1 MANEFDRIF
10 KEESEIL
17 IKELDE
23 SGLKLEKH
31 LVQLEI
37 ISDLCNM
44 QPLLTKIMETM
55 SITYDIHKDVRF
67 KQGNQEGKKE
77 EALIKSQEFIITLL
91 QNSTYPIDT
100 IANLV
105 KVTVDF
111 VQKTKAGYEKAL
123 LMLQDESN
131 TAQKIATETGLML
144 EVVQDLKKQFVL
156 P

>member
-1 MANEFDRIF
+1 
-10 KEESEIL
+10 
-17 IKELDE
+17 
-23 SGLKLEKH
+23 
-31 LVQLEI
+31 
-37 ISDLCNM
+37 
-44 QPLLTKIMETM
+44 M
-55 SITYDIHKDVRF
+55 SITYDIRKDVRF

-111 VQKTKAGYEKAL
+111 VQKTKAGYEKTL

-131 TAQKIATETGLML
+131 TVQKIATETGLML